1 MFFSRAKRTHAAS
14 PESVPKRY
22 DDVEFSL
29 SLDSTEA
36 TLRGV
41 FGGDN
46 TIIFRRFGPNREFLI
61 LLVDGMINDQIVN
74 DYIVGRV
81 EDACEKGGSPDMDTL
96 ANEVLSINDVKRT
109 FDPVEVFDTLLY
121 GDTVFFRDGSREV
134 LILSTKGFER
144 RGISES
150 ENEKGIKGPQEAFS
164 EAFMPNLSLI
174 RRKLRN
180 PALKFSFRKI
190 GRVTRTNVVVCYI
203 EGLCEDGLIEELNDR
218 LDTVEMNGILD
229 SNYIAEVICDSP
241 ASPFRT
247 IGATERPDI
256 VAARLLE
263 GRAALVVDGSPTV
276 LTLPH
281 LLVEY
286 FQSQNDYYRSFWGA
300 SVSRVLRYVG
310 FFIAVSAPALYTAI
324 LNFHPELLPT
334 TMLISAARARQGVL
348 IPTVAELSL
357 MLMALEILQ
366 EAGLRAP
373 PAIGQSL
380 SIVGGLILGQAAV
393 DAKIVSAPVVIVVA
407 VWAVTNMM
415 LPNLRSPVFIVTLG
429 LLLLSGALGLYGYA
443 LGLAALGVHLS
454 SMRSFGAPYTDFAV
468 PYSMRELRDSLIR
481 APWRRMK
488 QLPLF
493 PKRGGKPS

>member
-1 MFFSRAKRTHAAS
+1 MFFSRAKRTHAAG

-22 DDVEFSL
+22 DDIEFST
-29 SLDSTEA
+29 SLDETEA

-41 FGGDN
+41 FDGDN

-81 EDACEKGGSPDMDTL
+81 EDACERGGSPDMDTL
-96 ANEVLSINDVKRT
+96 ADEVLSINDVKRT

-121 GDTVFFRDGSREV
+121 GDTVFFRDGSSEV

-144 RGISES
+144 RGIGES

-180 PALKFSFRKI
+180 PALKFKFRKI

-286 FQSQNDYYRSFWGA
+286 FQSQNDYYRSF
-300 SVSRVLRYVG
+300 
-310 FFIAVSAPALYTAI
+310 
-324 LNFHPELLPT
+324 
-334 TMLISAARARQGVL
+334 
-348 IPTVAELSL
+348 
-357 MLMALEILQ
+357 
-366 EAGLRAP
+366 
-373 PAIGQSL
+373 
-380 SIVGGLILGQAAV
+380 
-393 DAKIVSAPVVIVVA
+393 
-407 VWAVTNMM
+407 
-415 LPNLRSPVFIVTLG
+415 
-429 LLLLSGALGLYGYA
+429 
-443 LGLAALGVHLS
+443 
-454 SMRSFGAPYTDFAV
+454 
-468 PYSMRELRDSLIR
+468 
-481 APWRRMK
+481 
-488 QLPLF
+488 
-493 PKRGGKPS
+493 